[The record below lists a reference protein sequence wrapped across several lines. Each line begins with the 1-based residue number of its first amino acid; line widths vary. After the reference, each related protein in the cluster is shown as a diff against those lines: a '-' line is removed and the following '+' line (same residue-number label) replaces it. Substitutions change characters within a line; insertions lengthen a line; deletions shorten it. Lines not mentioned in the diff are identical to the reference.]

1 MATKSHTPSVSIA
14 ACALRVRLG
23 EALQRLIPAGEFT
36 APRGAMSGTGP
47 WFLTPAGAARIIA
60 DNASRTTDLVV
71 DYEHQTLLAER
82 NGQPAPASGWI
93 DPRSL
98 TFIADGDEPGLYGAV
113 RWTAD
118 AAAMIDADTYR
129 YLSPVFPY
137 DAATGEVLGLMHVA
151 LTNTPGID
159 EPIRAALSARIPAF
173 HHDHHEEYPEVN
185 ELLKKLLAA
194 LGLPD
199 TTSEADAIAG
209 VAALKVRADEAT
221 TQIAALKSAAPDP
234 AKFVPVAT
242 MQALQTEVA
251 ALSARINGDEA
262 SRLIEDA
269 IAQGKLVE
277 AQRQWATDL
286 GKSDLAAL
294 RSYVSTAPAIAALK
308 DMQSNGAN
316 PGAAGG
322 GSAQSDAELAVCR
335 VLGLSADEFAKAKIG
350 G

>member
-1 MATKSHTPSVSIA
+1 MATKSLTPSVSIA

-71 DYEHQTLLAER
+71 DYEHQTLLAEK

-113 RWTAD
+113 RWTGD
-118 AAAMIDADTYR
+118 ASAMIAADTYR

-159 EPIRAALSARIPAF
+159 EPIRAALSARISAF
-173 HHDHHEEYPEVN
+173 HHHQENPDVN

-209 VAALKVRADEAT
+209 VAALKVRADEAQ
-221 TQIAALKSAAPDP
+221 TQIAALRGAAPDP
-234 AKFVPVAT
+234 TKFVPIAT
-242 MQALQTEVA
+242 FEAERTERLRLA
-251 ALSARINGDEA
+251 ALTATGEVTK
-262 SRLIEDA
+262 LIEEA
-269 IAQGKLVE
+269 IADGRLLEGQREHAE
-277 AQRQWATDL
+277 AL
-286 GKSDLAAL
+286 GKADVAAL
-294 RSYVSTAPAIAALK
+294 RSFLGAAAPLAALK
-308 DMQSNGAN
+308 GMQTHGKQPDGAK
-316 PGAAGG
+316 
-322 GSAQSDAELAVCR
+322 GSQSDAELAVCK
-335 VLGLSADEFAKAKIG
+335 VLGLTAEEFAKAKKES
-350 G
+350 